1 MATDDAGNN
10 FDSNFKVGNLENQ
23 FIFDPNSKSV
33 LLQVKLNTKIRVVQH
48 STKQEISTMDRKCV
62 AVTWKG
68 FTASILLPQEAKAM
82 DISSIHRAI
91 ARV

>member
-48 STKQEISTMDRKCV
+48 STKQEISTMDRKCA

-68 FTASILLPQEAKAM
+68 LLPLYYF
-82 DISSIHRAI
+82 HRKQKQWT
-91 ARV
+91 

>member
-23 FIFDPNSKSV
+23 FIFDPISKSV

-48 STKQEISTMDRKCV
+48 STKQEISTMDRKCA

-68 FTASILLPQEAKAM
+68 LLPLYYF
-82 DISSIHRAI
+82 HRKQKQWT
-91 ARV
+91 